1 LAQFSVLDALGQR
14 IGLMSDDQT
23 ETAPAKAPEQ
33 QEAGEV
39 TTAVACPEVV
49 ELAPNETPGIAED
62 PLAERTRQTR
72 ESIRR
77 TLEAAKRL
85 DEALS
90 RPVFR

>member
-1 LAQFSVLDALGQR
+1 
-14 IGLMSDDQT
+14 
-23 ETAPAKAPEQ
+23 
-33 QEAGEV
+33 
-39 TTAVACPEVV
+39 
-49 ELAPNETPGIAED
+49 
-62 PLAERTRQTR
+62 LAERTGQTR